1 MASIDDFSEFTVE
14 RYQALYDRIR
24 SKQAKL
30 VSEFAILSRDNEK
43 GLEVAKAILILNSS
57 IAVEHKLSRAL
68 DIFDSCFPLWFTM
81 PQLMKSVEPIRLE
94 MLEEYERS
102 QTVSYT
108 KTYSKT
114 AKRFKLFGFIPT
126 LAKVVEVYNTA
137 GELQY
142 ALHFEWNFSVSK
154 WKELRKAK
162 NKQDADQ
169 ILSTIYWESKI
180 VDKRPN
186 TVESQ
191 FLIRLYRE
199 PTRKNLFHAIVK
211 YRAMNDFTQQLLN
224 LDFDS
229 FSNNFNIYQDPK
241 ILRQPTLSEIPQ
253 TTEFD
258 QNHQTQSMETSR
270 KRQAIAYYY
279 LLNAGGVKGIL
290 SNKSEFAR
298 FMAFMS
304 GSDSVDGNKTA
315 ANIYNTSY
323 YRNIKLLFGSK
334 TTQFNPADLDAVIK
348 QFKEMDQGQ
357 NSVLSQAIEQLIKD
371 KESLE

>member
-1 MASIDDFSEFTVE
+1 MASKDDFSEFTVE
-14 RYQALYDRIR
+14 RYQALYDRI
-24 SKQAKL
+24 QAKQVTFVAEL
-30 VSEFAILSRDNEK
+30 STLSRDNDK
-43 GLEVAKAILILNSS
+43 GFEVAKVFYILNSTFT
-57 IAVEHKLSRAL
+57 VEQKLLRAL
-68 DIFDSCFPLWFTM
+68 DSFNTLFPLWFTM
-81 PQLMKSVEPIRLE
+81 PQLMESVEPIRLE
-94 MLEEYERS
+94 MLEEYERPN
-102 QTVSYT
+102 TVSDT
-108 KTYSKT
+108 RIYSKT

-142 ALHFEWNFSVSK
+142 AVHFEWNFSVSK

-229 FSNNFNIYQDPK
+229 FSKNFNIYQDPK

-304 GSDSVDGNKTA
+304 GSDSVDGIKTA
-315 ANIYNTSY
+315 TNIYNTSY
-323 YRNIKLLFGSK
+323 YRNIKILFGSR
-334 TTQFNPADLDAVIK
+334 TAQFNPADLEAVIK
-348 QFKEMDQGQ
+348 QFQDLDQGQ
-357 NSVLSQAIEQLIKD
+357 NTVLTQAIEQLIKD

>member
-1 MASIDDFSEFTVE
+1 MASIDDFSEFTIE

-30 VSEFAILSRDNEK
+30 VSEFAILSRDHEK
-43 GLEVAKAILILNSS
+43 GLEVAKAIFILNSS

-81 PQLMKSVEPIRLE
+81 PQLMESVEPIRLE
-94 MLEEYERS
+94 MLEKYERS
-102 QTVSYT
+102 KTVSHT
-108 KTYSKT
+108 KTHSKT
-114 AKRFKLFGFIPT
+114 VNRFKLFGFIPT
-126 LAKVVEVYNTA
+126 LAKVVEVYNTV

-142 ALHFEWNFSVSK
+142 VVHFEWNFSVSK
-154 WKELRKAK
+154 WKELRNAK
-162 NKQDADQ
+162 NKHDADQ
-169 ILSTIYWESKI
+169 ILSTIYRQSKI

-229 FSNNFNIYQDPK
+229 FSKNFNINQDSK
-241 ILRQPTLSEIPQ
+241 ILRQPTLSESPQ
-253 TTEFD
+253 PPEFD

-348 QFKEMDQGQ
+348 QFEEMDQGQ

>member
-1 MASIDDFSEFTVE
+1 MASIDDFSEFTIE

-81 PQLMKSVEPIRLE
+81 PQLMESVEPIRLE
-94 MLEEYERS
+94 MLEKYERS
-102 QTVSYT
+102 KTVSHT
-108 KTYSKT
+108 KTHSKT
-114 AKRFKLFGFIPT
+114 VNRFKLFGFIPT
-126 LAKVVEVYNTA
+126 LAKVVEVYNTV

-142 ALHFEWNFSVSK
+142 VVHFEWNFSVSK
-154 WKELRKAK
+154 WKELRNAK
-162 NKQDADQ
+162 NKHDADQ
-169 ILSTIYWESKI
+169 ILSTIYRQSKI

-229 FSNNFNIYQDPK
+229 FSKNFNIYQDPK
-241 ILRQPTLSEIPQ
+241 ILRQPILSEIPQ

-258 QNHQTQSMETSR
+258 QYHQTRSMETSR

-348 QFKEMDQGQ
+348 QFEEMDQGQ

>member
-1 MASIDDFSEFTVE
+1 MASIDDFSEFTLE

-24 SKQAKL
+24 AKQVKL
-30 VSEFAILSRDNEK
+30 VSEFSTLSRDNEK
-43 GLEVAKAILILNSS
+43 GFEVAKVLFILNSS
-57 IAVEHKLSRAL
+57 TDVEQKFSKAL

-81 PQLMKSVEPIRLE
+81 PQLMESVEPIRLE

-142 ALHFEWNFSVSK
+142 AVHFEWNFSVSK

-180 VDKRPN
+180 VDKRPIS
-186 TVESQ
+186 VESQ
-191 FLIRLYRE
+191 FLIRLYRK

-211 YRAMNDFTQQLLN
+211 YRAIDGFTQHLN
-224 LDFDS
+224 NSDISQFTKNSDA
-229 FSNNFNIYQDPK
+229 YQT
-241 ILRQPTLSEIPQ
+241 PTNTKTSEIHEPLSFEDNSNLE
-253 TTEFD
+253 T
-258 QNHQTQSMETSR
+258 HETSR

-279 LLNAGGVKGIL
+279 LLTAGGVKGIL

-348 QFKEMDQGQ
+348 QFEEMDQGQ

>member
-1 MASIDDFSEFTVE
+1 MASIDDFSEFTIE

-81 PQLMKSVEPIRLE
+81 PQLMESVEPIRLE
-94 MLEEYERS
+94 MLEKYERS
-102 QTVSYT
+102 KTVSHT
-108 KTYSKT
+108 KTHSKT
-114 AKRFKLFGFIPT
+114 VNRFKLFGFIPT
-126 LAKVVEVYNTA
+126 LAKVVKVYNTV

-142 ALHFEWNFSVSK
+142 VVHFEWNFSVSK
-154 WKELRKAK
+154 WKELRNAK
-162 NKQDADQ
+162 NKHDADQ
-169 ILSTIYWESKI
+169 ILSTIYRQSKI

-229 FSNNFNIYQDPK
+229 FSKNFNIYQDPK

-348 QFKEMDQGQ
+348 QFEDMDQGQ

>member
-1 MASIDDFSEFTVE
+1 MASINDFSEFTIE

-81 PQLMKSVEPIRLE
+81 PQLMESVEPIRLE
-94 MLEEYERS
+94 MLEKYERS
-102 QTVSYT
+102 KTVSHT
-108 KTYSKT
+108 KTHSKT
-114 AKRFKLFGFIPT
+114 VNRFKLFGFIPT
-126 LAKVVEVYNTA
+126 LAKVVEVYNTV

-142 ALHFEWNFSVSK
+142 VVHFEWNFSVSK
-154 WKELRKAK
+154 WKELRNAK
-162 NKQDADQ
+162 NKHDADQ
-169 ILSTIYWESKI
+169 ILSTIYRQSKI

-229 FSNNFNIYQDPK
+229 FSKNFNIYQDPK
-241 ILRQPTLSEIPQ
+241 ILRQPILSEIPQ

-258 QNHQTQSMETSR
+258 QYHQTRSMETSR

-348 QFKEMDQGQ
+348 QFEEMDQGQ

>member
-1 MASIDDFSEFTVE
+1 
-14 RYQALYDRIR
+14 
-24 SKQAKL
+24 
-30 VSEFAILSRDNEK
+30 
-43 GLEVAKAILILNSS
+43 
-57 IAVEHKLSRAL
+57 
-68 DIFDSCFPLWFTM
+68 M
-81 PQLMKSVEPIRLE
+81 PQLMESVEPIRLE

-142 ALHFEWNFSVSK
+142 VVHFEWNFSISK

-162 NKQDADQ
+162 NKVDADQ
-169 ILSTIYWESKI
+169 ILSSIYRKSKI
-180 VDKRPN
+180 LDNRPI

-211 YRAMNDFTQQLLN
+211 YRVMNDFTQQLSD

-229 FSNNFNIYQDPK
+229 FSKNFHINQDPI
-241 ILRQPTLSEIPQ
+241 ILRQPTLSGSPQ

-258 QNHQTQSMETSR
+258 QNHHTQSMETSR

-348 QFKEMDQGQ
+348 QFEEMDQGQ
-357 NSVLSQAIEQLIKD
+357 NTVLTQAIEQLTKD

>member
-1 MASIDDFSEFTVE
+1 MASIDDFSEFTIE

-30 VSEFAILSRDNEK
+30 VSEFAILSRDHEK

-81 PQLMKSVEPIRLE
+81 PQLMESVEPIRLE
-94 MLEEYERS
+94 MLEKYERS
-102 QTVSYT
+102 KTVSHT
-108 KTYSKT
+108 KTHSKT
-114 AKRFKLFGFIPT
+114 VNRFKLFGFIPT
-126 LAKVVEVYNTA
+126 LAKVVEVYNTV

-142 ALHFEWNFSVSK
+142 VVHFEWNFSVSK
-154 WKELRKAK
+154 WKELRYAK
-162 NKQDADQ
+162 NKHDADQ
-169 ILSTIYWESKI
+169 ILSTIYRQSKI

-229 FSNNFNIYQDPK
+229 FSKNFNIYQDPK

-348 QFKEMDQGQ
+348 QFEEMDQGQ

>member
-1 MASIDDFSEFTVE
+1 MASIDDFSEFTIE

-30 VSEFAILSRDNEK
+30 VSEFAILSRDHEK

-81 PQLMKSVEPIRLE
+81 PQLMESVEPIRLE
-94 MLEEYERS
+94 MLEKYERS
-102 QTVSYT
+102 KTVSHT
-108 KTYSKT
+108 KTHSKT
-114 AKRFKLFGFIPT
+114 VNRFKLFGFIPT
-126 LAKVVEVYNTA
+126 LAKVVEVYNTV

-142 ALHFEWNFSVSK
+142 VVHFEWNFSISK
-154 WKELRKAK
+154 WKELRNAK
-162 NKQDADQ
+162 NKHDADQ
-169 ILSTIYWESKI
+169 ILSTIYRQSKI

-229 FSNNFNIYQDPK
+229 FSKNFNIYQDPK

-348 QFKEMDQGQ
+348 QFEEMDQGQ

>member
-1 MASIDDFSEFTVE
+1 MASIDDFSEFTIE

-24 SKQAKL
+24 AKQAKL
-30 VSEFAILSRDNEK
+30 VSEFAILSRDHEK

-81 PQLMKSVEPIRLE
+81 PQLMESVEPIRLE

-142 ALHFEWNFSVSK
+142 AVHFEWNFSVSK

-229 FSNNFNIYQDPK
+229 FSKNFNIYQDPK

-304 GSDSVDGNKTA
+304 GSDSVDGSKTA

-348 QFKEMDQGQ
+348 QFEEMDQGQ

>member
-1 MASIDDFSEFTVE
+1 MASIDDFSEFTIE

-81 PQLMKSVEPIRLE
+81 PQLMESVEPIRLE
-94 MLEEYERS
+94 MLEKYERS
-102 QTVSYT
+102 KTVSHT
-108 KTYSKT
+108 KTHSKT
-114 AKRFKLFGFIPT
+114 VNRFKLFGFIPT
-126 LAKVVEVYNTA
+126 LAKVVEVYNTV

-142 ALHFEWNFSVSK
+142 VVHFEWNFSVSK
-154 WKELRKAK
+154 WKELRYAK
-162 NKQDADQ
+162 NKHDADQ
-169 ILSTIYWESKI
+169 ILSTIYRQSKI

-229 FSNNFNIYQDPK
+229 FSKNFNIYQDPK

-348 QFKEMDQGQ
+348 QFEEMDQGQ

>member
-1 MASIDDFSEFTVE
+1 MASIDDFSEFTIE

-24 SKQAKL
+24 AKQAKL
-30 VSEFAILSRDNEK
+30 VSEFAILSRDHEK

-81 PQLMKSVEPIRLE
+81 PQLMESVEPIRLE
-94 MLEEYERS
+94 MLEKYERS
-102 QTVSYT
+102 KTVSHT
-108 KTYSKT
+108 KTHSKT
-114 AKRFKLFGFIPT
+114 VNRFKLFGFIPT
-126 LAKVVEVYNTA
+126 LAKVVEVYNTV

-142 ALHFEWNFSVSK
+142 DVHFEWNFSVSK
-154 WKELRKAK
+154 WKELRNAK
-162 NKQDADQ
+162 NKHDADQ
-169 ILSTIYWESKI
+169 ILSTIYRQSKI

-211 YRAMNDFTQQLLN
+211 YRVMNDFTQQLSD

-229 FSNNFNIYQDPK
+229 FSKNFHINQDPI
-241 ILRQPTLSEIPQ
+241 ILRQPTLSGSPQ

-258 QNHQTQSMETSR
+258 QNHHTQSMETSR

-348 QFKEMDQGQ
+348 QFEEMDQGQ
-357 NSVLSQAIEQLIKD
+357 NTVLTQAIEQLTKD

>member
-1 MASIDDFSEFTVE
+1 MASIDDFSEFTIE

-30 VSEFAILSRDNEK
+30 VSEFAILSRDHEK

-81 PQLMKSVEPIRLE
+81 PQLMESVEPIRLE

-142 ALHFEWNFSVSK
+142 VVPFEWNFSISK

-162 NKQDADQ
+162 NKVDADQ
-169 ILSTIYWESKI
+169 ILSSIYRKSKI
-180 VDKRPN
+180 LDNRPI

-211 YRAMNDFTQQLLN
+211 YRVMNDFTQQLSD

-229 FSNNFNIYQDPK
+229 FSKNFHINQDPI
-241 ILRQPTLSEIPQ
+241 ILRQPTLSGSPQ

-258 QNHQTQSMETSR
+258 QNHHTQSMETSR

-348 QFKEMDQGQ
+348 QFEEMDQGQ
-357 NSVLSQAIEQLIKD
+357 NTVLTQAIEQLTKD

>member
-1 MASIDDFSEFTVE
+1 MASIDDFSEFTIE

-24 SKQAKL
+24 AKQAKL

-68 DIFDSCFPLWFTM
+68 DIFDSCFPLLFTM
-81 PQLMKSVEPIRLE
+81 PQLMESVEPIRLE
-94 MLEEYERS
+94 MLEKYERS
-102 QTVSYT
+102 KTLSHT
-108 KTYSKT
+108 KTHSKT
-114 AKRFKLFGFIPT
+114 VNRFKLFGFIPT
-126 LAKVVEVYNTA
+126 LAKVVEVYNTV

-142 ALHFEWNFSVSK
+142 VVHFEWNFSVSK
-154 WKELRKAK
+154 WKELRNAK
-162 NKQDADQ
+162 NKHDADQ
-169 ILSTIYWESKI
+169 ILATIYRQSKI

-229 FSNNFNIYQDPK
+229 FSKNFNIYQDPK

-348 QFKEMDQGQ
+348 QFEDMDQGQ

>member
-1 MASIDDFSEFTVE
+1 MASKDDFSEFTVE
-14 RYQALYDRIR
+14 RYQALYDRIQE
-24 SKQAKL
+24 KQVTFVAEL
-30 VSEFAILSRDNEK
+30 STLSRDNEK
-43 GLEVAKAILILNSS
+43 GFEVAKVLFILNSS
-57 IAVEHKLSRAL
+57 TDVEQKFSKAL

-81 PQLMKSVEPIRLE
+81 PQLMESVEPIRLE
-94 MLEEYERS
+94 MLEEYERPN
-102 QTVSYT
+102 TVSDT
-108 KTYSKT
+108 RIYSKT

-142 ALHFEWNFSVSK
+142 AVHFEWNFSVSK

-180 VDKRPN
+180 VDKRPIS
-186 TVESQ
+186 VESQ
-191 FLIRLYRE
+191 FLIRLYRK

-211 YRAMNDFTQQLLN
+211 YRAMNDFTQQLSD

-229 FSNNFNIYQDPK
+229 FSKNFNIYQDPK
-241 ILRQPTLSEIPQ
+241 ILRQPTLSGSPQ

-258 QNHQTQSMETSR
+258 QNHHTQSMETSR

-304 GSDSVDGNKTA
+304 GSDSLDGNKTA

-323 YRNIKLLFGSK
+323 YRNIKILFGSR
-334 TTQFNPADLDAVIK
+334 TAQFNPADLEAVIK
-348 QFKEMDQGQ
+348 QFQDLDQGQ
-357 NSVLSQAIEQLIKD
+357 NTVLSQAIEQLIKD

>member
-1 MASIDDFSEFTVE
+1 MASIDDFSEFTIE

-30 VSEFAILSRDNEK
+30 VSEFAILSRDHEK

-81 PQLMKSVEPIRLE
+81 PQLMESVEPIRLE
-94 MLEEYERS
+94 MLEKYERS
-102 QTVSYT
+102 KTVSHT

-114 AKRFKLFGFIPT
+114 VNRFKLFGFIPT
-126 LAKVVEVYNTA
+126 LAKVVEVYNTV

-142 ALHFEWNFSVSK
+142 VVHFEWNFSVSK
-154 WKELRKAK
+154 WKELRNAK
-162 NKQDADQ
+162 NKHDADQ
-169 ILSTIYWESKI
+169 ILSTIYRQSKI

-229 FSNNFNIYQDPK
+229 FSKNFNIYQDPK

-348 QFKEMDQGQ
+348 QFEEMDQGQ

>member
-1 MASIDDFSEFTVE
+1 MASIDDFSEFTIE

-30 VSEFAILSRDNEK
+30 VSEFAILSRDHEK

-81 PQLMKSVEPIRLE
+81 PQLMESVEPIRLE
-94 MLEEYERS
+94 MLEKYERS
-102 QTVSYT
+102 KTVSHT
-108 KTYSKT
+108 KTHSKT
-114 AKRFKLFGFIPT
+114 VNRFKLFGFIPT
-126 LAKVVEVYNTA
+126 LAKVVEVYNTV

-142 ALHFEWNFSVSK
+142 VVHFEWNFSVSK
-154 WKELRKAK
+154 WKELRNAK
-162 NKQDADQ
+162 NKHDADQ
-169 ILSTIYWESKI
+169 ILSTIYRQSKI

-229 FSNNFNIYQDPK
+229 FSKNFNIYQDPK

-348 QFKEMDQGQ
+348 QFEEMDQGQ
-357 NSVLSQAIEQLIKD
+357 NTVLSQAIEQLIKD

>member
-1 MASIDDFSEFTVE
+1 MASIDDFSEFTIE

-24 SKQAKL
+24 AKQVKL
-30 VSEFAILSRDNEK
+30 VSEFSILSRDNEK
-43 GLEVAKAILILNSS
+43 GLEVAKAIFILNSS
-57 IAVEHKLSRAL
+57 TDVEQKFSRAL
-68 DIFDSCFPLWFTM
+68 GIFDSCFPLWFTM
-81 PQLMKSVEPIRLE
+81 PQLMESVEPIRLE

-142 ALHFEWNFSVSK
+142 AVHFEWNFSVSK

-229 FSNNFNIYQDPK
+229 FSKNFNIYQDPK

-348 QFKEMDQGQ
+348 QFEGMDQGQ
-357 NSVLSQAIEQLIKD
+357 NTVLSQAIEQLIKD

>member
-1 MASIDDFSEFTVE
+1 MASIDDFSEFTIE

-30 VSEFAILSRDNEK
+30 VSEFAILSRDHEK

-81 PQLMKSVEPIRLE
+81 PQLMESVEPIRLE
-94 MLEEYERS
+94 MLEKYERS
-102 QTVSYT
+102 KTVSHT
-108 KTYSKT
+108 KTHSKT
-114 AKRFKLFGFIPT
+114 VNRFKLFGFIPT
-126 LAKVVEVYNTA
+126 LAKVVEVYNTV

-142 ALHFEWNFSVSK
+142 VVHFEWNFSVSK
-154 WKELRKAK
+154 WKELRNAK
-162 NKQDADQ
+162 NKHDADQ
-169 ILSTIYWESKI
+169 ILSTIYRQSKI

-229 FSNNFNIYQDPK
+229 FSKNFNIYQDPK
-241 ILRQPTLSEIPQ
+241 ILRQPILSEIPQ

-258 QNHQTQSMETSR
+258 QYHQTRSMETSR

-348 QFKEMDQGQ
+348 QFEEMDQGQ

>member
-1 MASIDDFSEFTVE
+1 MASIDDFSEFTIE

-24 SKQAKL
+24 AKQAKL
-30 VSEFAILSRDNEK
+30 VSEFAILSRDHEK

-81 PQLMKSVEPIRLE
+81 PQLMESVEPIRLE
-94 MLEEYERS
+94 MLEKYERS
-102 QTVSYT
+102 KTVSYT

-142 ALHFEWNFSVSK
+142 AVHFEWNFSVSK

-229 FSNNFNIYQDPK
+229 FSKNFNIYQDPK

-348 QFKEMDQGQ
+348 QFEEMDQGQ
-357 NSVLSQAIEQLIKD
+357 NTVLSQAIEQLIKD

>member
-1 MASIDDFSEFTVE
+1 MASIDDFSEFTIE

-30 VSEFAILSRDNEK
+30 VSEFAILSRDHEK

-81 PQLMKSVEPIRLE
+81 PQLMESVEPIRLE
-94 MLEEYERS
+94 MLEKYERS
-102 QTVSYT
+102 KTVSHT
-108 KTYSKT
+108 KTHSKT
-114 AKRFKLFGFIPT
+114 VNRFKLFGFIPT
-126 LAKVVEVYNTA
+126 LAKVVEVYNTV

-142 ALHFEWNFSVSK
+142 VVHFEWNFSVSK
-154 WKELRKAK
+154 WKELRNAK
-162 NKQDADQ
+162 NKHDADQ
-169 ILSTIYWESKI
+169 ILSTIYRQSKI

-229 FSNNFNIYQDPK
+229 FSKNFNIYQDPK

-258 QNHQTQSMETSR
+258 QYHQTRSMETSR

-348 QFKEMDQGQ
+348 QFEEMDQGQ
-357 NSVLSQAIEQLIKD
+357 NTVLSQAIEQLIKD

>member
-1 MASIDDFSEFTVE
+1 MASIDDFSEFTIE

-30 VSEFAILSRDNEK
+30 VSEFAILSRDHEK

-81 PQLMKSVEPIRLE
+81 PQLMESVEPIRLE
-94 MLEEYERS
+94 MLEKYERS
-102 QTVSYT
+102 KTVSHT
-108 KTYSKT
+108 KTHSKT
-114 AKRFKLFGFIPT
+114 VNRFKLFGFIPT
-126 LAKVVEVYNTA
+126 LAKVVEVYNTV

-142 ALHFEWNFSVSK
+142 VVHFEWNFSVSK
-154 WKELRKAK
+154 WKELRNAK
-162 NKQDADQ
+162 NKHDADQ
-169 ILSTIYWESKI
+169 ILSTIYRQSKI

-229 FSNNFNIYQDPK
+229 FSKNFNIYQDPK
-241 ILRQPTLSEIPQ
+241 ILRQPILSEIPQ

-258 QNHQTQSMETSR
+258 QYHQTRSMETSR

-304 GSDSVDGNKTA
+304 GSDSVDGIKTA

-348 QFKEMDQGQ
+348 QFEEMDQGQ
-357 NSVLSQAIEQLIKD
+357 NTVLSQAIEQLIKD

>member
-1 MASIDDFSEFTVE
+1 MASIDNFSEFTLE

-24 SKQAKL
+24 AKQVKL
-30 VSEFAILSRDNEK
+30 VSEFSTLSRDNEK
-43 GLEVAKAILILNSS
+43 GFEVAKVLFILNSS
-57 IAVEHKLSRAL
+57 TDVEQKFSKAL

-81 PQLMKSVEPIRLE
+81 PQLMESVEPIRLE

-142 ALHFEWNFSVSK
+142 AVHFEWNFSVSK

-180 VDKRPN
+180 VDKRPIS
-186 TVESQ
+186 VESQ
-191 FLIRLYRE
+191 FLIRLYRK

-211 YRAMNDFTQQLLN
+211 YRAMNDFTQQLSD

-229 FSNNFNIYQDPK
+229 FSKNFNIYQDPK
-241 ILRQPTLSEIPQ
+241 IFRQPTLSGSPQ

-258 QNHQTQSMETSR
+258 QNHHTQSMETSR

-348 QFKEMDQGQ
+348 QFEVMDQGQ
-357 NSVLSQAIEQLIKD
+357 NTVLTQAIEQLIKD

>member
-1 MASIDDFSEFTVE
+1 MASIDDFSEFTID

-24 SKQAKL
+24 AKQAKL

-81 PQLMKSVEPIRLE
+81 PQLMESVEPIRLE
-94 MLEEYERS
+94 MLEKYERS
-102 QTVSYT
+102 KTVSHT
-108 KTYSKT
+108 KTHSKT
-114 AKRFKLFGFIPT
+114 VNRFKLFGFIPT
-126 LAKVVEVYNTA
+126 LAKVVEVYNTV

-142 ALHFEWNFSVSK
+142 VVHFEWNFSISK
-154 WKELRKAK
+154 WKELRNAK
-162 NKQDADQ
+162 NKHDADQ
-169 ILSTIYWESKI
+169 ILSTIYRQSKI

-229 FSNNFNIYQDPK
+229 FSKNFNIYQDPK

-348 QFKEMDQGQ
+348 QFEEMDQGQ

>member
-1 MASIDDFSEFTVE
+1 MASIDDFSEFTIE

-24 SKQAKL
+24 AKQAKL

-81 PQLMKSVEPIRLE
+81 PQLMESVEPIRLE
-94 MLEEYERS
+94 MLEKYERS
-102 QTVSYT
+102 KTVSHT
-108 KTYSKT
+108 KTHSKT
-114 AKRFKLFGFIPT
+114 VNRFKLFGFIPT
-126 LAKVVEVYNTA
+126 LAKVVEVYNTV

-142 ALHFEWNFSVSK
+142 VVHFEWNFSVSK
-154 WKELRKAK
+154 WKELRNAK
-162 NKQDADQ
+162 NKHDADQ
-169 ILSTIYWESKI
+169 ILSTIYRQSKI

-191 FLIRLYRE
+191 FLIRLFRE

-229 FSNNFNIYQDPK
+229 FSKNFNIYQDPK

-348 QFKEMDQGQ
+348 QFEEMDKGQ
-357 NSVLSQAIEQLIKD
+357 NTVLSQAIE
-371 KESLE
+371 

>member
-1 MASIDDFSEFTVE
+1 MASIDDFSEFTIE

-24 SKQAKL
+24 AKQAKL

-81 PQLMKSVEPIRLE
+81 PQLMESVEPIRLE
-94 MLEEYERS
+94 MLEKYERS
-102 QTVSYT
+102 KTVSHT
-108 KTYSKT
+108 KTHSKT
-114 AKRFKLFGFIPT
+114 VNRFKLFGFIPT
-126 LAKVVEVYNTA
+126 LAKVVEVYNTV

-142 ALHFEWNFSVSK
+142 VVHFEWNFSVSK
-154 WKELRKAK
+154 WKELRNTK
-162 NKQDADQ
+162 NKHDADQ
-169 ILSTIYWESKI
+169 ILSTIYRQSKI

-191 FLIRLYRE
+191 FLIRLFRE

-229 FSNNFNIYQDPK
+229 FSKNFNIYQDPK

-348 QFKEMDQGQ
+348 QFEEMDQGQ

>member
-1 MASIDDFSEFTVE
+1 MASIDDFSEFTIE

-24 SKQAKL
+24 AKQAKL

-81 PQLMKSVEPIRLE
+81 PQLMESVEPIRLE
-94 MLEEYERS
+94 MLEKYKRS
-102 QTVSYT
+102 KTVSHT
-108 KTYSKT
+108 KTHSKT
-114 AKRFKLFGFIPT
+114 VNRFKLFGFIPT
-126 LAKVVEVYNTA
+126 LAKVVEVYNTV

-142 ALHFEWNFSVSK
+142 VVHFEWNFSVSK
-154 WKELRKAK
+154 WKELRNAK
-162 NKQDADQ
+162 NKHDADQ
-169 ILSTIYWESKI
+169 ILSTIYRQSKI

-191 FLIRLYRE
+191 FLIRLFRE

-229 FSNNFNIYQDPK
+229 FSKNFNIYQDPK

-348 QFKEMDQGQ
+348 QFEEMDQGQ